1 MGSITLSEIGTTIGL
16 LTVIGGFF
24 VSIFKLYK
32 TNIIDKFKTMDNEI
46 KSLEAQNAIQEKEI
60 KDSKE
65 ERLVMLNGLLA
76 CLKGLHNDLNCN
88 GPVTKGINDI
98 EEYLKYKTHE

>member
-1 MGSITLSEIGTTIGL
+1 MEDITLGQIIGAIAVIST
-16 LTVIGGFF
+16 IGGFF
-24 VSIFKLYK
+24 IAIFKWYK
-32 TNIIDKFKTMDNEI
+32 KNFTDKFGVINERLDD
-46 KSLEAQNAIQEKEI
+46 LEERMNQEEKEM

-65 ERLVMLNGLLA
+65 ERLVMINGLLA

-98 EEYLKYKTHE
+98 ENYLITKSHE